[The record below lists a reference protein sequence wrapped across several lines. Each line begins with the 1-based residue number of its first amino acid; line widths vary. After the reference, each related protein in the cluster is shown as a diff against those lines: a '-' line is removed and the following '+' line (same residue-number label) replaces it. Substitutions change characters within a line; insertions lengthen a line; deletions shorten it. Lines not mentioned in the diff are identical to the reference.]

1 MLEQVGTNTW
11 NEMSYKR
18 YENRKEE
25 RELDIFELENLK
37 ESKEE
42 ESNNNN
48 IKEYYYGTLE
58 DITKKNC
65 FGVDELFYLNYEE

>member
-18 YENRKEE
+18 YENRNEE
-25 RELDIFELENLK
+25 RELDIFELEEIKNK
-37 ESKEE
+37 ENNYDKE
-42 ESNNNN
+42 NV
-48 IKEYYYGTLE
+48 KVYYYGTFE